1 MAGWQDI
8 IGHAGAMADLK
19 RMHGGARMPHAL
31 IFAGPAGIGKY
42 AVARALATLF
52 LCRAP
57 AAGDPCGTC
66 DSCRLMVSGNHPD
79 FHRVHR
85 LLIRSIDKDRKGRD
99 LSIEVAREFLLRP
112 ALRTSQ
118 MNAGKAII
126 VDEAET
132 MNTEAQNA
140 CLKVIEEPI
149 GKTLIILIVESET
162 QLLQT
167 IRSRCQV
174 VRLGRLT
181 DDECRAVLLKG
192 GMADAECNAVV
203 PLVRG
208 SPGLGLH
215 LKQLGFVSASAEF
228 AARLTRLMTAGAPVA
243 DLAAWLKQQVEAYA
257 KTAQDQDDMLA
268 KDIALRQGLSL
279 LLGVAGQTASRSL
292 KSGTEDAHRLER
304 ICQSVDI
311 IQKCHTAVEGN
322 VNLQLALGDFVSSLE
337 QIWTTPQSA

>member
-1 MAGWQDI
+1 MAGWADI
-8 IGHAGAMADLK
+8 IGHAGVIADLK
-19 RMHGGARMPHAL
+19 RMIAGGRMPHAL
-31 IFAGPAGIGKY
+31 IFAGPMGTGKY
-42 AVARALATLF
+42 AVAKALAMVF
-52 LCRAP
+52 LCRKPKAE
-57 AAGDPCGTC
+57 GTEACNAC
-66 DSCRLMVSGNHPD
+66 DSCRLMASNNHPD

-118 MNAGKAII
+118 MDNGKAII

-140 CLKVIEEPI
+140 CLKVVEEPY
-149 GKTLIILIVESET
+149 GKTLIVLIVESET

-174 VRLGRLT
+174 VRLGRLS
-181 DDECRAVLLKG
+181 DEECRAVLLRQ
-192 GMADAECNAVV
+192 GMADAEANAVV

-215 LKQLGFVSASAEF
+215 LKQMGFVSPAAEF
-228 AARLTRLMTAGAPVA
+228 AARLTRIMGTGAPVG
-243 DLAAWLKQQVEAYA
+243 DLAAWLKVQVDTYA

-268 KDIALRQGLSL
+268 KDIALRQGLSVM
-279 LLGVAGQTASRSL
+279 LGVAGLTASKSL
-292 KSGTEDAHRLER
+292 KSGTADELRLER
-304 ICQSVDI
+304 ICQSVDV

-322 VNLQLALGDFVSSLE
+322 VNLQLALGEFVSVLE
-337 QIWTTPQSA
+337 QTWAA